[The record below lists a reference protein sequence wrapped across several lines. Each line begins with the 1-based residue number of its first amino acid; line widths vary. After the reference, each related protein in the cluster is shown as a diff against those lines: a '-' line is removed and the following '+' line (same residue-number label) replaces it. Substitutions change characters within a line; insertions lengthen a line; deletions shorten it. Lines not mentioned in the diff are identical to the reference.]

1 MLLNAYLGIW
11 YSVEH
16 KGEQQNY
23 HGTMFLKLCTTMN
36 LFGTLC
42 FRGTAVLV
50 HAHVH
55 YVWLR

>member
-16 KGEQQNY
+16 KGVQQNY
-23 HGTMFLKLCTTMN
+23 HGTMFLKLWYCMI

-42 FRGTAVLV
+42 FRGAAVLV
-50 HAHVH
+50 RVH
-55 YVWLR
+55 CV